1 MELFCR
7 VMQTICITI
16 YSTFPKEL
24 KSSYYHSLV
33 VLFFIVVSPPNG
45 QSRSSLIAINLPS
58 VVTSSIISNNS
69 NSGNEG
75 FIATDNKLF
84 RVKIYTLSEA
94 RAGEINHWFFRLL
107 DKDGKELNH
116 AQINLSGY
124 LKTNPNITLNHAGK
138 IMPLG
143 SDGKYII
150 KSVEVGEKGIWILK
164 ANIINMGKQDTITYE
179 IEVES

>member
-7 VMQTICITI
+7 VMQTVCITI
-16 YSTFPKEL
+16 CSPSL
-24 KSSYYHSLV
+24 KKLKLSYYLCLV
-33 VLFFIVVSPPNG
+33 VMFSIIT
-45 QSRSSLIAINLPS
+45 SSLYGQRVTPLKMMNLTP
-58 VVTSSIISNNS
+58 VITPTLAN

-94 RAGEINHWFFRLL
+94 KVGEINHWFFRLL

-116 AQINLSGY
+116 AQIKLSGY
-124 LKTNPNITLNHAGK
+124 LKTDSSKRLNHAGK

-150 KSVEVGEKGIWILK
+150 KSVEVGQKGIWILK
-164 ANIINMGKQDTITYE
+164 ANINNMGKQDTITYE
-179 IEVES
+179 IEVNH